1 MVRQD
6 GVHSK
11 LIEAAYELL
20 VSEGPAAL
28 TVRRIASEAGMSTM
42 NVYSRF
48 GDKDGIVEH
57 LFMRG
62 YGTLAAMLEAAQQ
75 QDNPLDGMRQMAF
88 TLRRFALEN
97 VSMYRLMFLAAVPEY
112 VPSEAAREFGE
123 QAIAEIATRFEHI
136 MDLGLIR
143 RLDPTFCAVAQWAT
157 AHGMISLELSS
168 VSAVG
173 IDWSG
178 AFDAAIDNLYRGFT
192 P

>member
-48 GDKDGIVEH
+48 GDKDGIVEQ

-97 VSMYRLMFLAAVPEY
+97 VSMYRLMFL
-112 VPSEAAREFGE
+112 SRRE
-123 QAIAEIATRFEHI
+123 
-136 MDLGLIR
+136 
-143 RLDPTFCAVAQWAT
+143 P
-157 AHGMISLELSS
+157 
-168 VSAVG
+168 
-173 IDWSG
+173 
-178 AFDAAIDNLYRGFT
+178 
-192 P
+192 